1 MKYKLISGIVLLVII
16 LILIFQN
23 TASID
28 IQLFFWTVSISRVL
42 LMAVF
47 FLMGAVVGWI
57 ANGYYR
63 FLKARKKTNQI

>member
-1 MKYKLISGIVLLVII
+1 MKYKLISGAVLLVII

-23 TASID
+23 TESID

-47 FLMGAVVGWI
+47 FLFGAVIGWI
-57 ANGYYR
+57 TNSYYR
-63 FLKARKKTNQI
+63 FMKTREKTK